1 MGVEFNPMFSTMSAI
16 KSVFTQLIMTL
27 NVLTVT
33 DENDEQ
39 CIFPILPVSVL
50 WSYQVFEIFNHIWK
64 IRDSDHLK
72 FLCTFINHKT
82 IRV

>member
-1 MGVEFNPMFSTMSAI
+1 MSAI
-16 KSVFTQLIMTL
+16 KSVFTQLIMML
-27 NVLTVT
+27 NILTVT

-72 FLCTFINHKT
+72 SIKPIFYAHAINHKT